1 VGDVE
6 RGLPRITRQ
15 ASCRLPGGRSGR
27 RGNAEQIADLGDPGV
42 PRGSGRPSAGRYEAD
57 LDAERPADGQ
67 LPANDGPGGR
77 QRQRLVVPIPSSRA
91 TPPRDLDARVRT
103 LLKRMNSPPRPLPA

>member
-1 VGDVE
+1 MGDVE

-42 PRGSGRPSAGRYEAD
+42 PPGSGRPSAGRYEAD

-91 TPPRDLDARVRT
+91 TPRA
-103 LLKRMNSPPRPLPA
+103 

>member
-1 VGDVE
+1 MGDVE
-6 RGLPRITRQ
+6 RGMPRITRQ

-42 PRGSGRPSAGRYEAD
+42 PPGSGRPSAGRYEAD

-67 LPANDGPGGR
+67 LPPANDGPGGR

-91 TPPRDLDARVRT
+91 TPRA
-103 LLKRMNSPPRPLPA
+103 